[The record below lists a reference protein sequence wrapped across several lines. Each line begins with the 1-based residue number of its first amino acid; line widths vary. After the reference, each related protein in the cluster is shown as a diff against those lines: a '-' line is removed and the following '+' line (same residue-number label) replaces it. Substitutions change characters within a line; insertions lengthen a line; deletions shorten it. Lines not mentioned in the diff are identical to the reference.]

1 MAPLGT
7 GSRLWPSRIRRRGLE
22 SPAMAYVEEIES
34 KFVGMFFLVRRV
46 VREVGG
52 GFRYILPSG
61 GATALKVRNQKSSG

>member
-1 MAPLGT
+1 
-7 GSRLWPSRIRRRGLE
+7 
-22 SPAMAYVEEIES
+22 MAYLEEIES

-61 GATALKVRNQKSSG
+61 GAMAPKGQNRKSSG